1 MTQYNEVVIKYT
13 PVFTANLEAYN
24 EKKYR
29 VIANQG
35 SSRSSKSY
43 SIAQLLIKIAIEEKK
58 HITVCSPSLPH
69 LKRGARKDFLDI
81 LKATNLYSDNDFN
94 KTDNIYKFPATGST
108 IEFFG
113 ADETNKLRGP
123 GRDILFINEA
133 NLLPRKAYTQLAIRT
148 KNTIFID
155 FNPADEFN
163 WVYDVSDLEGNK
175 LIHSTYKN
183 NKGNLTPEQIKE
195 IESLQYADENLWR
208 VYGLGLRGTSSETIY
223 THYKVIDKF
232 PKCDDIVF
240 GLDFGFNHPAALI
253 KVGFIDGVCYA
264 EEMIYESG
272 LTNSD
277 LALLV
282 KQCDG
287 LTKYSEIFCDTS
299 RPESIEEMVR
309 YGLNAKPAQK
319 AVLDGI
325 KCVKS
330 FPLFIT
336 KNSTNL
342 LKELRSYKWKVDK
355 NGNKMEEPVKVKD
368 DAIDATRYAI
378 YTRFFKPKKKYSDA
392 IY

>member
-1 MTQYNEVVIKYT
+1 VNQSNKSFTNYT

-43 SIAQLLIKIAIEEKK
+43 SIAQLLIKIALEEKK
-58 HITVCSPSLPH
+58 HISVCSPSLPH
-69 LKRGARKDFLDI
+69 LKRGSRKDILDI

-94 KTDNIYKFPATGST
+94 KTDNVYKFPATGSM

-133 NLLPRKAYTQLAIRT
+133 NLLPRDAYTQLALRT
-148 KNTIFID
+148 KNCIFID
-155 FNPADEFN
+155 FNPADEFS
-163 WVYDVSDLEGNK
+163 WVYDVADLEGNK
-175 LIHSTYKN
+175 LIHSTYRN

-195 IESLQYADENLWR
+195 IESLQFADENLWR
-208 VYGLGLRGTSSETIY
+208 VYGLGLRGTSSETIF
-223 THYKVIDKF
+223 THYKICDNF

-240 GLDFGFNHPAALI
+240 GLDFGFNHPASLI

-264 EEMIYESG
+264 DELIYESG

-277 LALLV
+277 LSLLV
-282 KQCDG
+282 KQAEG
-287 LTKYSEIFCDTS
+287 VTRNSEIFCDTS
-299 RPESIEEMVR
+299 RPESIEELVR
-309 YGLNAKPAQK
+309 YGVNAKPAQK

-325 KCVKS
+325 KCIKS

-336 KNSTNL
+336 KKSTNL
-342 LKELRSYKWKVDK
+342 LKELRNYKWKV
-355 NGNKMEEPVKVKD
+355 
-368 DAIDATRYAI
+368 
-378 YTRFFKPKKKYSDA
+378 
-392 IY
+392 